1 MIPDDPLIPLIEAHQ
16 EMLANRLRKRAR
28 HLSRWVRRENTTAYR
43 IYDHDIPEL
52 PLYIDRYNDYYVVS
66 WLIPRE
72 LRDFS
77 EQPMAHPWMQAI
89 AQTIADTVGTDVDQL
104 FIRSRRPTRS
114 GEQYDRI
121 EVREVQAIVQ
131 EHGLDF
137 RVNLSDFVDT
147 GLFMDHRPTRKRVRE
162 FAKDKRVLN
171 LFGYTGAFA
180 VHAAAGGSRETLGL
194 DLSPHYTAWA
204 LENLERNGFETGRAH
219 QAHAVDV
226 LDWLQYESW
235 REKPFDLIIL
245 DPPTMSRSKK
255 MTTSFDIQRDHYAL
269 LKQTRRLLAP
279 KGVLM
284 FSTNYRRFRP
294 DPDAFDGFQS
304 AEEIT
309 AQSVPEDFPR
319 SKPHRAW
326 WLVNG

>member
-1 MIPDDPLIPLIEAHQ
+1 MTFDPLIPLIETHQ
-16 EMLANRLRKRAR
+16 EMLSNRLRKRAR
-28 HLSRWVRRENTTAYR
+28 HLNRWARREDTRAYR
-43 IYDHDIPEL
+43 IYDHEIPEV

-66 WLIPRE
+66 WRIPRE
-72 LRDFS
+72 LRDFD
-77 EQPMAHPWMQAI
+77 EHPLAHPWMQGMAQAI
-89 AQTIADTVGTDVDQL
+89 AETVGTDVDQL

-121 EVREVQAIVQ
+121 EVREVEDIVE
-131 EHGLDF
+131 EHGLKF

-147 GLFMDHRPTRKRVRE
+147 GLFLDHRPTRKRVRQVAE
-162 FAKDKRVLN
+162 GKRVLN

-180 VHAAAGGSRETLGL
+180 VHAAAGGARETLGL

-204 LENLERNGFETGRAH
+204 LENLERNGFKTGRAH
-219 QAHAVDV
+219 QALAVDV
-226 LDWLQYESW
+226 LDWLEFESA

-255 MTTSFDIQRDHYAL
+255 MTTSFDIQRDHHWL
-269 LKQTRRLLAP
+269 LQKTRPLLSP
-279 KGVLM
+279 GGVMM

-294 DPDAFDGFQS
+294 DAYAFEGF
-304 AEEIT
+304 ADIEEIT
-309 AQSVPEDFPR
+309 KVSVPEDFPR

-326 WLVNG
+326 WLINR